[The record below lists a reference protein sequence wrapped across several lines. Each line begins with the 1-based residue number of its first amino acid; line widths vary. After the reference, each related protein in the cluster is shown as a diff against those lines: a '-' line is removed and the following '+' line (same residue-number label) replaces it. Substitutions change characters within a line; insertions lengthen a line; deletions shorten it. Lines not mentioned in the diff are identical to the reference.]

1 MPEAMQ
7 EVIGCIPSGK
17 TFIIST
23 IPDQERKYQIT
34 VLTNHLIHIGNPSW
48 QPVAYLSLLGT
59 RARDGK
65 GWQVGVVP
73 SRSCCHRAAN
83 RRRPKLSICH
93 KVHTRPGRPDLA
105 RPDQSQASNPNHSEK
120 GDGAEEIIWFI
131 SSWFHQGKA
140 ARKKPRPVR
149 LRYRND
155 FPSKKPWADYAR
167 LRV

>member
-1 MPEAMQ
+1 MVQSASGHVTQVSLEEDIGCVPEAMQ

-48 QPVAYLSLLGT
+48 QLVAYLSLLGT

-105 RPDQSQASNPNHSEK
+105 SARAKARRQIQIIPRKVMEQRRLFGSSVVGSIKKGRP
-120 GDGAEEIIWFI
+120 
-131 SSWFHQGKA
+131 
-140 ARKKPRPVR
+140 
-149 LRYRND
+149 
-155 FPSKKPWADYAR
+155 
-167 LRV
+167 